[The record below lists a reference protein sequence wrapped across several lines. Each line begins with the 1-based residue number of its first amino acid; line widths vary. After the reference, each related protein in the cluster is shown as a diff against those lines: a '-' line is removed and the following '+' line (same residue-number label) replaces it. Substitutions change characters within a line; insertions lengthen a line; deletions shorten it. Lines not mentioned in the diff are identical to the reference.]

1 MCLGEACFHRSP
13 WWGQRGARHRM
24 HIAISR
30 WKFHPLCICV
40 WYCEAITKEFVPWQ
54 PNACVLLVWLQ
65 LILHTYACVTGVIP
79 PLLISYGALFFM
91 WLRTFLSREVKL
103 WLPIQKASC
112 KVGGQCNITH
122 SRKAELFLRKK
133 FRSVTGLFIRLI
145 CCPSY
150 LKAHRLFR
158 QGNRW
163 NLSDCLGN
171 TEISTSKITA
181 VHFLFKSTQ
190 PWVM

>member
-1 MCLGEACFHRSP
+1 MFLGEACFHRSP

-24 HIAISR
+24 CIAVSW

-40 WYCEAITKEFVPWQ
+40 WGNYKRVCAMTIQWTCSFGVAAVNSAHLRLCYWCNPS
-54 PNACVLLVWLQ
+54 PIN
-65 LILHTYACVTGVIP
+65 ILWG
-79 PLLISYGALFFM
+79 SFFM

-122 SRKAELFLRKK
+122 SRKAELFLRKT

-145 CCPSY
+145 CCPSL
-150 LKAHRLFR
+150 LKAPRLFR
-158 QGNRW
+158 QGNHW